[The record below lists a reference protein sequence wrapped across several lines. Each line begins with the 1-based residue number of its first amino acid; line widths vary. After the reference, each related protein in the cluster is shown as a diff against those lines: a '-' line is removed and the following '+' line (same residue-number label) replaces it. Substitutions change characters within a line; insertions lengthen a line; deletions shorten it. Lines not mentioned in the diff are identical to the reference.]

1 MTTTTTS
8 AAAFAPSRWQND
20 RGAASRPAVMALV
33 LAPVGFNFALC
44 FVNTHALSVSNLHVM
59 ASEGL
64 IVGLVLLMAR
74 RAIGLTGMILLAC
87 TILWVTALMALRIV
101 LGTDSSFDIKIARD
115 LAIPFAFFFLGMH
128 SGDRTLGDRI
138 VLAAA
143 LAVLAVGLF
152 EYFWLETF
160 TQVFNVAKYYIA
172 RGTMEARDALYSG
185 NLFISGV
192 RPAGA
197 EGGRNILSFLG
208 DHRVSS
214 VFLEPVSMGNFGV
227 IVFMWGLVRWMA
239 ERGLHWTTMAL
250 GMTLIV
256 LSDSRFGA
264 LLCIIA
270 LVLTLLPMRLATIG
284 TFAMPFAAVALLVL
298 VPALVTASYD
308 PQNRSVDNGFVG
320 RFVLSAQIL
329 GEFDALNWFGLQ
341 AQKVQAF
348 DSGYA
353 YVIGAIGLAGLLL
366 LWTLIFAIRSA
377 SESFFAFRNV
387 AALYYAAILCV
398 SNSPFTIKTAG
409 LLWFLL
415 GALAGSRERERS
427 GVPSLRF
434 RGLTPGRP

>member
-1 MTTTTTS
+1 MTM
-8 AAAFAPSRWQND
+8 AAPAAGALAQTAQHSDLRH
-20 RGAASRPAVMALV
+20 AASTPLVMTLV
-33 LAPVGFNFALC
+33 MTLVFAAIAFNFALC

-59 ASEGL
+59 ASEAL
-64 IVGLVLLMAR
+64 IIGLVVLVAR
-74 RAIGLTGMILLAC
+74 RAIGQAATILLAC
-87 TILWVTALMALRIV
+87 TLLWVMTLVAIKV
-101 LGTDSSFDIKIARD
+101 VIGTDSQIDIKIARD

-128 SGDRTLGDRI
+128 AGDLKVADRVVTASAI
-138 VLAAA
+138 
-143 LAVLAVGLF
+143 AVLIVGLF
-152 EYFWLETF
+152 EYFWLEAF

-197 EGGRNILSFLG
+197 DGGRNIMSWLG

-227 IVFMWGLVRWMA
+227 IVFMWGLVRWRF
-239 ERGLHWTTMAL
+239 ERSWHWTTMAI

-256 LSDSRFGA
+256 LADSRFGA
-264 LLCIIA
+264 LLCMIA
-270 LVLTLLPMRLATIG
+270 LILTFMPMRAATLAML
-284 TFAMPFAAVALLVL
+284 AMPFAAVALLIL
-298 VPALVTASYD
+298 VPAIVTASYD
-308 PQNRSVDNGFVG
+308 PQNRSADNGFVG

-329 GEFDALNWFGLQ
+329 GEFDALNWMGLQ
-341 AQKVQAF
+341 AQKMQAF

-353 YVIGAIGLAGLLL
+353 YVIGAVGVLGLFL
-366 LWTLIFAIRSA
+366 LWILMFAIRSG
-377 SESFFAFRNV
+377 SPQFFAFRNI

-415 GALAGSRERERS
+415 GAAAASRGETIRNIRE
-427 GVPSLRF
+427 
-434 RGLTPGRP
+434 